1 MIATTIGLVAGT
13 SVLLSTGTA
22 MAPMN
27 VQQVSTND
35 VQVYVAK
42 DMDIHLS
49 DTSKLEIIADT
60 KGKVLKAVDG
70 VDNINIKAHKGQV
83 ININAQTGWTS
94 ATYKINGKSITI
106 PANPKY

>member
-13 SVLLSTGTA
+13 SVLLSSGTA

-35 VQVYVAK
+35 TQVYVAK
-42 DMDIHLS
+42 DMTVHLS
-49 DTSKLEIIADT
+49 GTDKLEIIADT
-60 KGKVLKAVDG
+60 KGKVLKAKDG
-70 VDNINIKAHKGQV
+70 AKSIDIKAHKGQV